1 MAVSPQE
8 AVAVRSLAYPR
19 ISMLSLTELP
29 LQEEDPPLLGHL
41 ALPLL
46 DASLRSPKD
55 QNWQALQRRAA
66 VCLRGLQL
74 HEFSSHGLCTLPALG
89 CAYHYP

>member
-1 MAVSPQE
+1 MAV
-8 AVAVRSLAYPR
+8 VVRSLAYPKP
-19 ISMLSLTELP
+19 SMLSWSAALP
-29 LQEEDPPLLGHL
+29 REEDPPLQGHR
-41 ALPLL
+41 AMPLL

-74 HEFSSHGLCTLPALG
+74 HEFSSHGLCTLLALG
-89 CAYHYP
+89 CAYHCP